1 MTGPGH
7 DTDMNDIG
15 RQVTETERWLDRF
28 RERNG
33 RSPTVLHIGNI
44 ANAAYL
50 NARML
55 NEAGIDCDVLCYEY
69 YHIMGCPEWE
79 SAVFDPNGVDPDRP
93 LWSRID
99 LHAFERPR
107 WFAQGALGSCID
119 YLIADRIVVPLA
131 EQPFYTEKIVHL
143 PDAYPGNAR
152 LGQPVQQGCPYR
164 GD

>member
-1 MTGPGH
+1 MPSDAPRAR
-7 DTDMNDIG
+7 DTDMNDVG
-15 RQVTETERWLDRF
+15 RQVTATEHWLDRF

-33 RSPTVLHIGNI
+33 RSPTALHIGNI

-99 LHAFERPR
+99 LNGFARPR
-107 WFAQGALGSCID
+107 
-119 YLIADRIVVPLA
+119 
-131 EQPFYTEKIVHL
+131 
-143 PDAYPGNAR
+143 
-152 LGQPVQQGCPYR
+152 
-164 GD
+164 